1 MGIRQTTPMGE
12 IDRQID
18 EQLERKKRV
27 LIRMLHVAGEK
38 AVNEARAANSQQRGS
53 YTDRTGNLRSSIGY
67 VVVVDGKVYNGKGVS
82 FEVVEG
88 EKNQRGTQGAKD
100 GKAFANQLA
109 DKFPTGI
116 ALIVV
121 AGMKYAH
128 YVQKLGFDV
137 TISAEHLADKLLFQL
152 GMPKTKR
159 IEE

>member
-27 LIRMLHVAGEK
+27 LIRMLHDAGEN

-53 YTDRTGNLRSSIGY
+53 YTDRTGNLRSSTGY
-67 VVVVDGKVYNGKGVS
+67 VVVVDGKVIEGRGAS
-82 FEVVEG
+82 FQVVKDG
-88 EKNQRGTQGAKD
+88 HQGAKD

-137 TISAEHLADKLLFQL
+137 TISAEHIADKLLFQL